1 MDFIEQENNNNNNGN
16 NQNDLN
22 YQKEQ
27 QQQQQRTITT
37 TTNDNNNDNNN
48 RNDFNTIGFACQMDS
63 TKAIASTIA
72 GIHNGKKDHHV
83 LVRAFEGSVTFLT
96 HDKGQNM
103 QGQATLLNSSFSHFE
118 QFKTN
123 NKNDNNNNNNNNND
137 DDDDDDEEEEEPIEF
152 KVNLNTLIQCLSIFG
167 AANMKTT
174 SLRMDYNDS
183 TNQFR
188 LILQHGTDALTEC
201 AIQTLI
207 DDVQLANYFLA
218 FGESDAIGEII
229 VLSESLRD
237 AFSEIYSMPGAAS
250 VNLLLSQEA
259 PFFQLVAVG
268 NNGRCEIEFP
278 NGSES
283 FSSFTCKVPR
293 IHFRYQLSLLQNALK
308 ALNDSTQTFLRI
320 NGEGM
325 LCLQHKLHH
334 NQNELSFVEFIVLP
348 EENDEKE
355 GDEDEDYNNVNS
367 NRDVDNNDRTAAIV
381 EDNDD
386 DDGEGERYEI
396 RNNNNDHEEEDTFWD
411 D

>member
-1 MDFIEQENNNNNNGN
+1 MDAV
-16 NQNDLN
+16 
-22 YQKEQ
+22 
-27 QQQQQRTITT
+27 
-37 TTNDNNNDNNN
+37 NDNE
-48 RNDFNTIGFACQMDS
+48 TIGFACQLDS
-63 TKAIASTIA
+63 TKAIASTVA

-118 QFKTN
+118 QF
-123 NKNDNNNNNNNNND
+123 NNNNSNNNNND
-137 DDDDDDEEEEEPIEF
+137 NDPIEEPIEF
-152 KVNLNTLIQCLSIFG
+152 KINLNTVLQCLSIFG
-167 AANMKTT
+167 ASNLKTT
-174 SLRMDYNDS
+174 SVRMDYNDS

-188 LILQHGTDALTEC
+188 LILQHGENALTEC
-201 AIQTLI
+201 TVQTLI
-207 DDVQLANYFLA
+207 DNVQIANYFLA
-218 FGESDAIGEII
+218 FGESEAIGEVIL
-229 VLSESLRD
+229 LSESLRD

-250 VNLLLSQEA
+250 VNLMLSQKA

-293 IHFRYQLSLLQNALK
+293 IYFRYQLSLLQNALK

-334 NQNELSFVEFIVLP
+334 GQNELSFVEFIVLP
-348 EENDEKE
+348 EEDDRESEEEREEDVHNNTHDDGNSRNNIEEDDRYE
-355 GDEDEDYNNVNS
+355 GDD
-367 NRDVDNNDRTAAIV
+367 
-381 EDNDD
+381 
-386 DDGEGERYEI
+386 
-396 RNNNNDHEEEDTFWD
+396 NNNDTNHHEDEDTFWD
-411 D
+411 